1 MSESV
6 TDSTATAC
14 GEPIPVLAVA
24 RTDTAEPAT
33 SLAEQD
39 ETQK

>member
-1 MSESV
+1 MSESMIRL
-6 TDSTATAC
+6 TATAC

-24 RTDTAEPAT
+24 RTGTAEPAT
-33 SLAEQD
+33 SLAEQE